1 MKKAPFL
8 LVLGVW
14 TMVAPAQQQVKIDA
28 NGAVS
33 PFPHFWEEMFG
44 SGRAILTLR
53 ESYRNDLE
61 AVKAVTDFRYVRF
74 HAIFHDEV
82 GVYNEDEHGNPV
94 YNFAYVD
101 QIYDGLL
108 KRGVR
113 PFVEISFMPKK
124 LAFNPD
130 ALHPFWYK
138 QNVSPAK
145 SMERWDDLIQQF
157 ARHLVERYGTEEL
170 AQWYFEVWNE
180 PNIDFWNGIPRQ
192 KSYFDLYDHTARALK
207 SVSQRFRVGGP
218 ATAAAAWV
226 DEFLKH
232 AAENHVPVDFVS
244 SHAYADDTVEDL
256 FGTNEDIPM
265 DDRVCRAVS
274 KVRKQIQASAMP
286 KLPLLWTEWNVPGM
300 NEARD
305 TSYVGAALA
314 NTIRECDGT
323 VDTMSFWTFSDVFEE
338 GGPIPQPFVGM
349 FGLRAKGG
357 INKPSYYD
365 FGLLHKL
372 GDQRIANADPNVI
385 VTKRKDGGL
394 AIAVWNL
401 VDPDKK
407 GSAKKIR
414 LVLENVPSDAP
425 VEMSR
430 VDDEHGNALAAY
442 RAVGSPRYPTE
453 EQVAKMNAASK
464 LPPPSHGHLDG
475 NHLDLNLEPN
485 ALVLVEVKT
494 RSSSAEAPR
503 DFGFMSQPASFQSFQ
518 HMDRLGFRI
527 DPVAKGDRVF
537 PLKDAPGSFA
547 ASYTWQGKR
556 YGLDDY
562 FERSFVLGFLVLH
575 DNQIVLER
583 YFHDADR
590 GSRFLSN
597 SMQKSMVSVLIGKAI
612 EDGRIQ
618 SVNDPV
624 VRYLPYLASGGYKDT
639 TIKNLLQMSSGVKFD
654 EAYLNPDSEIG
665 RFANALI
672 LGTEPFR
679 DFAASIKPKVKPG
692 TRFEYQSVNTE
703 VLGLLLEQVTGEPLH
718 ELIEGKLW
726 KKIGAE
732 NDAFLYRGEN
742 QPDECAFGCFNAT
755 VRDYGRF
762 GLMALDGGELNG
774 ERVVSEKWIRESTK
788 PDAAFLEPSAA
799 NGNLGYAY
807 QWWVPAG
814 SDGAFMAMGI
824 YGQMIYVNPARHVV
838 IVQTSAWKLPDE
850 DASWAESVALMDAV
864 ACAVR

>member
-1 MKKAPFL
+1 
-8 LVLGVW
+8 
-14 TMVAPAQQQVKIDA
+14 
-28 NGAVS
+28 
-33 PFPHFWEEMFG
+33 MFG

-53 ESYRNDLE
+53 DSYLKDLE
-61 AVKAVTDFRYVRF
+61 AVKAVADFRYVRF
-74 HAIFHDEV
+74 HAILHDEI

-108 KRGVR
+108 KHGVR
-113 PFVEISFMPKK
+113 PVVEIGFMPKK

-138 QNVSPAK
+138 PNVSPPK
-145 SMERWDDLIQQF
+145 SMERWDDMIKEF
-157 ARHLVERYGTEEL
+157 ARHLLQRYGTEEL

-180 PNIDFWNGIPRQ
+180 PNIDFWGGIPRQ
-192 KSYFDLYDHTARALK
+192 RSYFELYDHTARALK
-207 SVSQRFRVGGP
+207 SVSPRLRVGGP

-226 DEFLKH
+226 DDFLKH
-232 AAENHVPVDFVS
+232 TAENHVPVDFVS

-265 DDRVCRAVS
+265 DDRVCRAVV

-323 VDTMSFWTFSDVFEE
+323 VDAMSFWTFSDVFEE

-357 INKPSYYD
+357 INKPSYYA

-372 GDQRIANADPNVI
+372 GEERIANADSNVI

-394 AIAVWNL
+394 SIALWNL

-407 GSAKKIR
+407 GSPKKVR
-414 LVLENVPSDAP
+414 LDFENVPNNASAA
-425 VEMSR
+425 VSW
-430 VDDEHGNALAAY
+430 VDEERGNTLKAY
-442 RAVGSPRYPTE
+442 RALGSPRYPTE
-453 EQVAKMNAASK
+453 DQVTKMNASTK
-464 LPPPSHGHLDG
+464 LPPPLQGHLEG
-475 NHLDLNLEPN
+475 NHLDLELQAN
-485 ALVLVEVKT
+485 ALMLVEV
-494 RSSSAEAPR
+494 SGASAEAPR
-503 DFGFMSQPASFQSFQ
+503 DFRFMSQPASFQSFQ
-518 HMDRLGFRI
+518 HMDQLGFRL
-527 DPVAKGDRVF
+527 DTVSKADLVY
-537 PLKDAPGSFA
+537 PLKQSAGSFSVA
-547 ASYTWQGKR
+547 YTWQGKQ
-556 YGLDDY
+556 YSLDDY
-562 FERSFVLGFLVLH
+562 FQRSFVLGFLVLH
-575 DNQIVLER
+575 DDQILLEK
-583 YFHDADR
+583 YFHDAN
-590 GSRFLSN
+590 GNSRFLSN
-597 SMQKSMVSVLIGKAI
+597 SMQKSMVSVLIGKAL
-612 EDGRIQ
+612 EEGKIQ
-618 SVNDPV
+618 SIDDPV
-624 VRYLPYLASGGYKDT
+624 AQYLPYLASSGYKDV

-654 EAYLNPDSEIG
+654 EAYLNPESEIG
-665 RFANALI
+665 RFGNALI
-672 LGTEPFR
+672 LGTESFR
-679 DFAASIKPKVKPG
+679 DFAASIKPKQKPG

-703 VLGLLLEQVTGEPLH
+703 VLGLLLERVTGEALH
-718 ELIEGKLW
+718 QYTAEKLW
-726 KKIGAE
+726 QKIGADR
-732 NDAFLYRGEN
+732 DAFLYRGQN
-742 QPDECAFGCFNAT
+742 QADECAFGCFNAT

-762 GLMALDGGELNG
+762 GLMAMRGGELNG

-788 PDAAFLEPSAA
+788 PDAAFLQPSAA

-814 SDGAFMAMGI
+814 TEGTFMAMGI

-850 DASWAESVALMDAV
+850 DASWAESVALMNAV
-864 ACAVR
+864 ARAVR